1 MIGHIE
7 LAKCSFHNFQLN
19 LTIYRRSETTFYRMP
34 YKKIINEVNP
44 KFYLELRLI

>member
-19 LTIYRRSETTFYRMP
+19 LTIYRRSESKILYRTQVTNVRFMQSP
-34 YKKIINEVNP
+34 DLCRTK
-44 KFYLELRLI
+44 